1 MTCHDLCPCVVD
13 GEGGVKVRLQF
24 ESLDNNEAKSD
35 QPAASGVVCAS
46 GGCDE
51 VPVGSEIE
59 EGGGGEGVAAVIKSS
74 DKVVRFKDDSSDAV
88 GGGRED
94 RASEGTGDNSREV
107 KGESEES
114 SIAAVSSQ
122 EEEVEGDDDIDSDN
136 VTRNSETGSKNR
148 ELPTISVDDDHTP
161 STLPMVS
168 KDDSGLVYNEVRFR
182 SSSAGTV
189 VRRISAESGLIPR
202 PNERLLLEKKRRRWS
217 LNIPNHLNNLPQV
230 RPLGKGLTI

>member
-1 MTCHDLCPCVVD
+1 M
-13 GEGGVKVRLQF
+13 KARLQF
-24 ESLDNNEAKSD
+24 ESLDDNEAKSD

-51 VPVGSEIE
+51 VPVGSETE
-59 EGGGGEGVAAVIKSS
+59 EGGGGEGMAAVIKSS
-74 DKVVRFKDDSSDAV
+74 DKVVRFKDDSSGAV
-88 GGGRED
+88 GGDRED

-114 SIAAVSSQ
+114 NTA
-122 EEEVEGDDDIDSDN
+122 EVKGDDDIDSDS

-148 ELPTISVDDDHTP
+148 ELPTISVDDDQTP
-161 STLPMVS
+161 SSSLPMVS

>member
-1 MTCHDLCPCVVD
+1 M
-13 GEGGVKVRLQF
+13 KARLQF
-24 ESLDNNEAKSD
+24 ESLDDNEAQFD

-51 VPVGSEIE
+51 VPVGSE
-59 EGGGGEGVAAVIKSS
+59 GGGGEGVAAVIKPS
-74 DKVVRFKDDSSDAV
+74 DKVVRFKDDSSGAV

-94 RASEGTGDNSREV
+94 RVSEGTGDNSREV

-114 SIAAVSSQ
+114 STAVVSSQ
-122 EEEVEGDDDIDSDN
+122 EEEVEGDDDIDSDS

-148 ELPTISVDDDHTP
+148 ELPTISVDTP
-161 STLPMVS
+161 SSSLPMVS
-168 KDDSGLVYNEVRFR
+168 KDDSSLVYNEVRFR

-230 RPLGKGLTI
+230 RPLGKGSTI